1 MAAKTANTQMRFE
14 KGGAR
19 CTQQGSL
26 LQQPTPAHAL
36 LVVAITTSLLANLG
50 YAASQ
55 AQSTENSRRSHGA
68 LNMKAQA
75 AIVAK
80 LLPKRDVSKPP
91 SAVKPKIW
99 KALVPPHNQMT
110 PQRVELGK
118 RLFFDTRLSKDGTV
132 ACATCHDVT
141 RGFTDQRKTSE
152 GIGGALG
159 QRNSPTTMNA
169 FLMNPQF
176 LDGRAPS
183 LEEQA
188 KLPIINPIEMGMPNA
203 HAAIDAIKDDPEYQK
218 MFKAAYANRPNFED
232 LARAIATFERTMVF
246 LDSPY
251 DEFVAGNASA
261 ISAEAQLGL
270 MLFHG
275 ARCISCH
282 QLGAARP
289 LGTDN
294 GFHNIGVSAHHE
306 NFEALAREALDKL
319 DKGDG
324 MHVID
329 QLAIQTKFTELGR
342 FLVTG
347 DRADIGAFK
356 TSQLRNVGVTGPYM
370 HDGSMQTLW
379 DVMDHY
385 NKGGEPN
392 PYLHPGMVP
401 LGLSEDEIDA
411 IVAFLFTL
419 TDKRFSDQNQ
429 KIMAK
434 QRALAAKARPFRA
447 SAMR

>member
-1 MAAKTANTQMRFE
+1 
-14 KGGAR
+14 
-19 CTQQGSL
+19 
-26 LQQPTPAHAL
+26 
-36 LVVAITTSLLANLG
+36 
-50 YAASQ
+50 
-55 AQSTENSRRSHGA
+55 
-68 LNMKAQA
+68 
-75 AIVAK
+75 
-80 LLPKRDVSKPP
+80 
-91 SAVKPKIW
+91 
-99 KALVPPHNQMT
+99 
-110 PQRVELGK
+110 
-118 RLFFDTRLSKDGTV
+118 
-132 ACATCHDVT
+132 
-141 RGFTDQRKTSE
+141 
-152 GIGGALG
+152 
-159 QRNSPTTMNA
+159 
-169 FLMNPQF
+169 
-176 LDGRAPS
+176 
-183 LEEQA
+183 
-188 KLPIINPIEMGMPNA
+188 
-203 HAAIDAIKDDPEYQK
+203 
-218 MFKAAYANRPNFED
+218 
-232 LARAIATFERTMVF
+232 
-246 LDSPY
+246 
-251 DEFVAGNASA
+251 
-261 ISAEAQLGL
+261 